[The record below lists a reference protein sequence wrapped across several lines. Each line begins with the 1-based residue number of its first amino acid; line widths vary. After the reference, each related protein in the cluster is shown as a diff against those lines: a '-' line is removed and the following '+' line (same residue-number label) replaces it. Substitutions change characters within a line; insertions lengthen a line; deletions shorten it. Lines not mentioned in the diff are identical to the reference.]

1 MVIGRVRIVSS
12 SDRVERPTQRDRGPV
27 SIEPANA
34 LAPIFDDLN
43 RYEAMHFN
51 GQSAVILDGDPGE
64 S

>member
-12 SDRVERPTQRDRGPV
+12 SDCVERPTQRDRGPV
-27 SIEPANA
+27 SIEPAN